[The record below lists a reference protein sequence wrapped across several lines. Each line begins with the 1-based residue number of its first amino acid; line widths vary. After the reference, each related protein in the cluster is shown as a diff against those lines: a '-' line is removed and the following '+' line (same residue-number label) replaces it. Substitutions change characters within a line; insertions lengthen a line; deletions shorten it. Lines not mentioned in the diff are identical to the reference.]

1 VEWDLLSNGVG
12 GWEYLGDVVVA
23 KSDTNVLGD
32 VALMDHISSGGGHFH
47 NDFLLSILGSLVN
60 QPHLFS
66 AVLDL
71 LNIKLQS
78 ECGIDRLNF
87 DLELMI
93 GESGEH
99 FDLLGVFMMNLYL
112 LNGELRVALAVRG
125 ELTGKHSEAHL
136 QLMQVCPRHLN
147 QHVGRSH

>member
-1 VEWDLLSNGVG
+1 VKRNLLSNCVG
-12 GWEYLGDVVVA
+12 GREYSRDIVVPESNA
-23 KSDTNVLGD
+23 NILSNITLLDD
-32 VALMDHISSGGGHFH
+32 ISACRRHLNNNLF
-47 NDFLLSILGSLVN
+47 ILFFGSLEH
-60 QPHLFS
+60 QSHLLS

-78 ECGIDRLNF
+78 ESGIDRLNF

-93 GESGEH
+93 GESGEY

-112 LNGELRVALAVRG
+112 LNGELRVALTVRG
-125 ELTGKHSEAHL
+125 ELTGQHSEAHL

-147 QHVGRSH
+147 QHVGRAH